1 MPRHKRPW
9 EVAKLVGADKKDP
22 QRYRKKPPKNKNPL
36 GAAPAHLTP
45 AAKKVWSE
53 LKKNSVPG
61 VLTAGDSLLFEITA
75 NLMAQYRENPKEY
88 PAARIERLVSCLGRL
103 GMSPSD
109 RQKFGMP
116 ADDGK
121 SNPFDK
127 F

>member
-1 MPRHKRPW
+1 MPRHKRPV
-9 EVAKLVGADKKDP
+9 EMAKLVGATKKNP
-22 QRYRKKPPKNKNPL
+22 QRYNKKIPKNRNAL
-36 GAAPAHLTP
+36 GAAPSHLTD
-45 AAKKVWSE
+45 AAKKVWNE

-75 NLMAQYRENPKEY
+75 NLMAQYRTAPQDF

-109 RQKFGMP
+109 RQKFGVVKP
-116 ADDGK
+116 PED
-121 SNPFDK
+121 NPFES